1 MQATFTKPID
11 SLTNKLKPFL
21 SLEGASDFAINK
33 EGEIWI
39 ERSGL
44 WTVEPTDFMLN
55 HMQVFADVVANY
67 SRQTFDESNPMLSA
81 TLPDGYRI
89 QFVLPPASKIITET
103 GSENTIGISIR
114 KQTAS
119 PSVSL
124 EMLENQGYFSKINE
138 AEQHRNLKKQQLKK
152 LADAKDWPAFFKSV
166 VQNRQT
172 VLVSGGT
179 GAGKTFFL
187 NILLNLMPPN
197 HRVITIEDNTPELL
211 PKKQPNHLRLFYSRA
226 GDFSASQLLSAS
238 LRMKPTVIMVGELRE
253 PTDACLFLEA
263 ANSGHEGSA
272 STIHADSCDMALN
285 KLKNL
290 AASKWLNQSSE
301 SIISYIRSIINVV
314 VQIKRHP
321 SDNRPY
327 VSEVLVV

>member
-21 SLEGASDFAINK
+21 SLDGASDFAINK

-103 GSENTIGISIR
+103 GSKNTIGISIR

-124 EMLENQGYFSKINE
+124 EMLENQGYFSY
-138 AEQHRNLKKQQLKK
+138 Q
-152 LADAKDWPAFFKSV
+152 
-166 VQNRQT
+166 
-172 VLVSGGT
+172 
-179 GAGKTFFL
+179 
-187 NILLNLMPPN
+187 
-197 HRVITIEDNTPELL
+197 
-211 PKKQPNHLRLFYSRA
+211 
-226 GDFSASQLLSAS
+226 
-238 LRMKPTVIMVGELRE
+238 
-253 PTDACLFLEA
+253 
-263 ANSGHEGSA
+263 
-272 STIHADSCDMALN
+272 
-285 KLKNL
+285 
-290 AASKWLNQSSE
+290 
-301 SIISYIRSIINVV
+301 
-314 VQIKRHP
+314 
-321 SDNRPY
+321 
-327 VSEVLVV
+327 